1 MLTLEQ
7 LCPAAVAQVGAGP
20 KAAKRIAVVFLP
32 SKAAVVYLPKLIPH
46 ISCWSLSTGLEL
58 STSSTDIYGY
68 FLLLSVFFVSI
79 LQYILSSWNTNKFTF
94 NNQQVRFNK
103 NVALIAVIAVAAP
116 KIAGYIKHIP
126 STPAII

>member
-1 MLTLEQ
+1 MSQKWSPEMLTLEQ

-58 STSSTDIYGY
+58 STSPTDIYGY
-68 FLLLSVFFVSI
+68 FLLLSVFC
-79 LQYILSSWNTNKFTF
+79 LYFTVHSQF
-94 NNQQVRFNK
+94 LEHQQIYF
-103 NVALIAVIAVAAP
+103 
-116 KIAGYIKHIP
+116 
-126 STPAII
+126 